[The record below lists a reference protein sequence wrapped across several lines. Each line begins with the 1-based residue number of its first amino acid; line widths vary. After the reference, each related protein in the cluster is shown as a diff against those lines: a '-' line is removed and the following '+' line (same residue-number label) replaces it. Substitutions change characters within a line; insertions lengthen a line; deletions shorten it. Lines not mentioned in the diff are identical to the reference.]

1 MAGAA
6 EIIRKLDDDY
16 YEVRSALGAKHVIKL
31 FHCGVC
37 SYLTQRRAICLK
49 CDRAKKKAVSDQR
62 MAVVSR
68 HLHLARL
75 KDSKKR
81 RYATQMNAS
90 PEWRD
95 KAKIRAIYAEA
106 KRKTKETGIAH
117 HVDHI
122 YPLQGVISCGL
133 HVHQN
138 LRVIT
143 KLENC
148 TKSNDHP
155 VHESPAM
162 QSFISEYGQDGLM
175 KWLAWFRKELEFVH
189 RPV

>member
-1 MAGAA
+1 MVRAV
-6 EIIRKLDDDY
+6 EITRKLDDDY
-16 YEVRSALGAKHVIKL
+16 YEICGPFGRKQVLQL
-31 FHCGVC
+31 FRCGEC
-37 SYLTQRRAICLK
+37 SYLTQRQVICIG
-49 CDRAKKKAVSDQR
+49 CERAKKKAAADQR
-62 MAVVSR
+62 QAVLSR
-68 HLHLARL
+68 QQHLARL
-75 KDSKKR
+75 KDAKKR
-81 RYATQMNAS
+81 RQAMQKDAS
-90 PEWRD
+90 PKWRD
-95 KAKIRAIYAEA
+95 RAKIRAIYAEA
-106 KRKTKETGIAH
+106 ARKTEETGVVH